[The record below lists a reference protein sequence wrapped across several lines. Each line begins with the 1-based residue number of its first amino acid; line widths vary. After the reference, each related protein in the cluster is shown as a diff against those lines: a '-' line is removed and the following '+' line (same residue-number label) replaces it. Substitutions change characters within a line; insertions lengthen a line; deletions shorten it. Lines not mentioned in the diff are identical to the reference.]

1 MEDGESRRDMVLAVM
16 EKYGCREEKAEV
28 FFDDAEQV
36 FLRQVGFSKPQIRNL
51 IHKRAMK
58 TLANDE
64 STGKEVT
71 DATRSLTQ
79 VFNLKEEKASENKAR
94 EARLWKDLI
103 DLMDFDEQDRLYEQF
118 ESDAFE
124 IDDINESAVEAKRA
138 LKKKGRKR

>member
-1 MEDGESRRDMVLAVM
+1 M
-16 EKYGCREEKAEV
+16 
-28 FFDDAEQV
+28 
-36 FLRQVGFSKPQIRNL
+36 
-51 IHKRAMK
+51 
-58 TLANDE
+58 
-64 STGKEVT
+64 
-71 DATRSLTQ
+71 
-79 VFNLKEEKASENKAR
+79 FNLKEEKASENKAR